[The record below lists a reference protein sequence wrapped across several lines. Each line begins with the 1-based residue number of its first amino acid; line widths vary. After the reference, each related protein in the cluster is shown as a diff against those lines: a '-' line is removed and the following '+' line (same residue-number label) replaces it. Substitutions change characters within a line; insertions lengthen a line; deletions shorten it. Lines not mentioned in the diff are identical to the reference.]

1 MNGMAHGIS
10 TEGMRWQLSNE
21 SLAPWVSRGVSN
33 ELTGSSGDI
42 TVQSGA
48 LLVVQPEAFTQNTY
62 ES

>member
-1 MNGMAHGIS
+1 
-10 TEGMRWQLSNE
+10 MRWQLSNE